1 MCVANFFTEFDAV
14 RKGFMLDLKKTLS
27 RCSAAAD
34 VRTQRQTQERRQ
46 AGWAGSLQDV
56 LMFTVILLMSAS
68 AVVPLFRCT
77 NCYTH

>member
-1 MCVANFFTEFDAV
+1 MCVAHFFTEFDAV
-14 RKGFMLDLKKTLS
+14 RKGFMFDLKKTLS

-34 VRTQRQTQERRQ
+34 ARTGRQKQERRQ
-46 AGWAGSLQDV
+46 AAAGSLQDV

-77 NCYTH
+77 NCYKH

>member
-1 MCVANFFTEFDAV
+1 MCVAHFFTDFDAV

-34 VRTQRQTQERRQ
+34 VRTQRQERRQ
-46 AGWAGSLQDV
+46 AGPGSLQDV

>member
-1 MCVANFFTEFDAV
+1 MCVAHFFTDFDAV

-34 VRTQRQTQERRQ
+34 ARTGRQKQERRQ
-46 AGWAGSLQDV
+46 AAGSLQDV